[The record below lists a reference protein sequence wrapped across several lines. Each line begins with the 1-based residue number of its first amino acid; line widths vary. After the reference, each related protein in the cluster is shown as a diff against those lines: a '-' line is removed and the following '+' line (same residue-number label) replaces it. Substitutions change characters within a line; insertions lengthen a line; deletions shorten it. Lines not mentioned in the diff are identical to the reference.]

1 MAILTDKARIMLVF
15 VTLVSDW
22 FGKLYIGSDSL
33 IGTCEIT
40 WQLWSVSNCEVKT
53 WSASQN
59 LVLGSGLITWLSPAS
74 LKMIENSE
82 NRMEMNWAVAHTH
95 KLSHDF
101 VIVSTCHIEYFYNGF
116 FFCYL
121 FCFLAFHLNDHLLSL
136 KMNYSLNLIYLQSN
150 FWFWSFLE
158 LTFFKTFLLS
168 CPFCDG
174 MGCSIFFFQYI
185 KVPLLHVVIYYL

>member
-1 MAILTDKARIMLVF
+1 MFSQALHIIQSIKIFLFVF
-15 VTLVSDW
+15 VCCGISWTSFGCWWLFWQIKQESCLCLWPSWVIDLESSTLAATHWLAHVKLLDNYEVSPTVR
-22 FGKLYIGSDSL
+22 S
-33 IGTCEIT
+33 
-40 WQLWSVSNCEVKT
+40 T

-121 FCFLAFHLNDHLLSL
+121 FCFLACHLNDHLLSL
-136 KMNYSLNLIYLQSN
+136 KMNYSLNLIYLQFN
-150 FWFWSFLE
+150 FWFWLFLE
-158 LTFFKTFLLS
+158 LTFF
-168 CPFCDG
+168 
-174 MGCSIFFFQYI
+174 
-185 KVPLLHVVIYYL
+185 